1 MIQFP
6 PLPRWVDV
14 DRLQSQ
20 DEIATDLARLLSRN
34 RVVFLQAPT
43 GSGKTL
49 IANLTQRKMQA
60 RRMIYTCTTKSLQDQ
75 VVRDFDYGRVLK
87 GRTNYPTLLGEVDEL
102 GITSSDYIT
111 AADCTWNGEFC
122 AWCDERRPDCPYV
135 MARDYAVN
143 SQMAILNTSYLLTD
157 YHGPQRFTYRELNV
171 IDEAD
176 ELEHEL
182 LNHAELRIT
191 PSRMRKLRLD
201 PPEFKTKAATWQSWL
216 TDKAIPAAKDYLFGL
231 PSIRNSAS
239 IEDIRENKFSE
250 GLLSKLTLVA
260 RQMDDSR
267 WVYGGYK
274 EEERNVVF
282 QPVFV
287 KDMGER
293 LIWNN
298 GLKFLLMSAT
308 ILSPDV
314 MATELGIPPGDYEW
328 IEIPS
333 EFPVENRPVYVVPIA
348 DMSRNY
354 IETSTPVM
362 GDAIARMLERHPDDR
377 VLVHTVS
384 YKLARDLKDHLKRHP
399 TAPTD
404 LSRRPIF
411 TYTESRER
419 EYILNQYKATPGA
432 VLFAPSMS
440 RGIDLPDDLCRVQAI
455 AKIPFPNLGDERVKA
470 RLYSRGGQGWYTA
483 QTIRTIVQSVGRA
496 VRHRGDHAVTYIFDK
511 QFGNVW
517 SGYSNM
523 FPKYFRDALLFNMSP
538 AMFRRD
544 K

>member
-1 MIQFP
+1 MIEYP
-6 PLPRWVDV
+6 PLPEWVDA

-20 DEIATDLARLLSRN
+20 NEIAAESARLLRDN
-34 RVVFLQAPT
+34 RALLMQAPT

-49 IANLTQRKMQA
+49 IANLIQRKMQA

-75 VVRDFDYGRVLK
+75 VVRDFVTGRVLK
-87 GRTNYPTLLGEVDEL
+87 GRSNYPTLLGEVNEWGDD
-102 GITSSDYIT
+102 SDDYIT

-122 AWCDERRPDCPYV
+122 AWCNEMRPDCPYV
-135 MARDYAVN
+135 VARDYAVN

-157 YHGPQRFTYRELNV
+157 YHGPGRFTHRELNV

-201 PPEFKTKAATWQSWL
+201 PPEFKTKANTWQSWL
-216 TDKAIPAAKDYLFGL
+216 TDKAIPAAKGYLFGL
-231 PSIRNSAS
+231 PSIGRGSS
-239 IEDIRENKFSE
+239 VEDIRESRFSE

-260 RQMDDSR
+260 QQMDDSR

-274 EEERNVVF
+274 EEDRNVVF
-282 QPVFV
+282 QPVFI
-287 KDMGER
+287 DSMGER

-314 MATELGIPPGDYEW
+314 MAAELGIPQGEYTW

-333 EFPVENRPVYVVPIA
+333 EFPPENRPVYVVPIA
-348 DMSRNY
+348 DMSRNH
-354 IETSTPVM
+354 IEAGIPLM
-362 GDAIARMLERHPDDR
+362 GDAIEKMLMRHPDER
-377 VLVHTVS
+377 VLIHTVS
-384 YKLARDLKDHLKRHP
+384 YKLAQELKRRLKTHP
-399 TAPTD
+399 NAPTG
-404 LSRRPIF
+404 LSRRPIL
-411 TYTESRER
+411 TYTQARDR
-419 EYILNQYKATPGA
+419 EYVLDQYKATPSA
-432 VLFAPSMS
+432 VMFAPSMS

-455 AKIPFPNLGDERVKA
+455 VKVPFPNLGDERVKA
-470 RLYSRGGQGWYTA
+470 RLYSRGGQGWYSA
-483 QTIRTIVQSVGRA
+483 QTIRAIVQSVGRA
-496 VRHRGDHAVTYIFDK
+496 VRHKGDYAVTYIFDK
-511 QFGNVW
+511 QFGNIW

-523 FPKYFRDALLFNMSP
+523 FPKYFRDALLFNLNPSH
-538 AMFRRD
+538 FRKDR
-544 K
+544 